1 VNALLQPINGWRVT
15 EALGR
20 AYRAFR
26 EREGCNP
33 EWLALGE
40 GVKLRKGRTGPLGL
54 LRKTDLDVRPGH
66 ILVGVG
72 EDDDTETTAALSR
85 LQGVQPLVG
94 QPYQPVDLLE
104 LWGGADPAEWLQAN
118 QPTAD
123 VVVVADGSGGEAR
136 TADRGRVNEIHLP

>member
-1 VNALLQPINGWRVT
+1 MNALLQPINGWRVT

-26 EREGCNP
+26 EREGFNP

-54 LRKTDLDVRPGH
+54 LRRNVPVRANC

-85 LQGVQPLVG
+85 LQERQPLVG

-104 LWGGADPAEWLQAN
+104 MWGGADPAEWLQAN
-118 QPTAD
+118 QPPAD
-123 VVVVADGSGGEAR
+123 VVVVADGSGGEAEP
-136 TADRGRVNEIHLP
+136 ADRGRVNEIHLP